1 MKLVFKLVV
10 GGIEELSAVSFI
22 LILFNVNIN
31 IKINIFRGIFL
42 FLKIIVEG
50 EISNWLIN
58 FLPIKSITIFYPSFT
73 ASFHSSPA

>member
-31 IKINIFRGIFL
+31 IKINIFRDIFL
-42 FLKIIVEG
+42 FLKIIVEKG
-50 EISNWLIN
+50 
-58 FLPIKSITIFYPSFT
+58 K
-73 ASFHSSPA
+73 

>member
-10 GGIEELSAVSFI
+10 GGMEELSAVSFI

-42 FLKIIVEG
+42 FLKIIVEKG
-50 EISNWLIN
+50 
-58 FLPIKSITIFYPSFT
+58 K
-73 ASFHSSPA
+73 